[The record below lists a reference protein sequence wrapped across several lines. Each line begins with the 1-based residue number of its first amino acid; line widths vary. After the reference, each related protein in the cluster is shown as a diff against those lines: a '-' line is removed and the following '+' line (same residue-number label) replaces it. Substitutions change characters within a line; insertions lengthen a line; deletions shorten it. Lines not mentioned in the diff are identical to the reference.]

1 MGSHCVLEL
10 LKEDFNVICIDN
22 FVNCQKGEKIPF
34 LYKIFLS
41 KILLSGTDKYPE
53 SISRVQAL
61 TGKDVKFYE
70 ADITCKDSLRQ
81 VINSGH

>member
-1 MGSHCVLEL
+1 MEL

-22 FVNCQKGEKIPF
+22 FVNSHKGADE
-34 LYKIFLS
+34 
-41 KILLSGTDKYPE
+41 YPE

-61 TGKDVKFYE
+61 TGKHVTFYN

-81 VINSGH
+81 VCIVKK

>member
-1 MGSHCVLEL
+1 MEL

-22 FVNCQKGEKIPF
+22 FVNSHKGHE
-34 LYKIFLS
+34 
-41 KILLSGTDKYPE
+41 YPE

-61 TGKDVKFYE
+61 TGKHVTFYE

-81 VINSGH
+81 VSIIVYLISVVYYALFLF